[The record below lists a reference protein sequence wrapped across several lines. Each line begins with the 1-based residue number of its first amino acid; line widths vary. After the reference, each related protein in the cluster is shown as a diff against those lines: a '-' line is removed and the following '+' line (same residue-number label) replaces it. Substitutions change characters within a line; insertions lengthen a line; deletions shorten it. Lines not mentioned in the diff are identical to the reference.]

1 MMDMLA
7 VQLVFQ
13 DIISKVRSGEIPDRF
28 GWYKHGGLTL
38 QWGTVCAEHLTFPM
52 AFSNCARYVIIFDKQ
67 YLTTDITKEG
77 FKALPV
83 YCDGYTGE
91 LYFAIGY

>member
-1 MMDMLA
+1 
-7 VQLVFQ
+7 
-13 DIISKVRSGEIPDRF
+13 
-28 GWYKHGGLTL
+28 
-38 QWGTVCAEHLTFPM
+38 M